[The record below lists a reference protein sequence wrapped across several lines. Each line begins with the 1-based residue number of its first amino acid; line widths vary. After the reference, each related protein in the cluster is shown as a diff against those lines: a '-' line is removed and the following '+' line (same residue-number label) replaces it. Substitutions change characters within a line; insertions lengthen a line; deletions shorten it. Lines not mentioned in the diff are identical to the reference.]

1 MPEKSVTISVRL
13 SSDDAAFLA
22 DYNSHGATTLSEK
35 VRSIIAEA
43 KQKGSID
50 QSYDESWN
58 RAQSNLAPAMR
69 QLREVEEAHNIHSE
83 LLSGLAHWL
92 PDTTAHLNSSV
103 PRSTDKDTVEK
114 LQKLESITA
123 DKVFALVEQVLRL
136 GVTGESPCYD
146 PSVIVK
152 RTSTVVRLCEIIK
165 DTGNQK

>member
-22 DYNSHGATTLSEK
+22 DYNSLGATTLSEK

-43 KQKGSID
+43 KQKGTID
-50 QSYDESWN
+50 QSYDDNWS
-58 RAQSNLAPAMR
+58 RAQSSLTPAMR
-69 QLREVEEAHNIHSE
+69 QLREVEECHNIHSE
-83 LLSGLAHWL
+83 LLSSLAHWL
-92 PDTTAHLNSSV
+92 PDTTAHLMSSV
-103 PRSTDKDTVEK
+103 PEPAEKDAVEK

-123 DKVFALVEQVLRL
+123 DKIIALVEQVLRL

-165 DTGNQK
+165 DTSNQK